1 MATGQGTPVTPVGTG
16 FINIENWFTHIWPDV
31 PLCPNPKIREA
42 IIDTARRFLLETE
55 LWTVELELLN
65 INSDQR
71 EYEAKSP
78 QGDMVSLDHFE
89 IAADGAIYKRKQ
101 VISEIAIDAN
111 PDERD
116 DWRQQTTDDPD
127 AGWTGQNLKLNL
139 TYIPNTDITAGLK
152 IWINIMPFD
161 GARTVPK
168 ILWTHYKDIITSGVL
183 AELLM
188 MANKP
193 WSNPDLGSAHGMNFS
208 GSFLGARQKKFSGF
222 TRHRMRDIITTKYR
236 DF

>member
-1 MATGQGTPVTPVGTG
+1 MGTGQGTPVTPVGVG
-16 FINIENWFTHIWPDV
+16 FTNIDNWFTHIWPDV

-42 IIDTARRFLLETE
+42 IIDTARRFFLETE

-65 INSDQR
+65 IATDQA
-71 EYEAKSP
+71 EYTLLSP
-78 QGDMVSLDHFE
+78 QGDMVSLDHYE
-89 IAADGAIYKRKQ
+89 IKSDNSTFYRKK

-116 DWRQQTTDDPD
+116 DWRSQTHEDPD
-127 AGWTGQNLKLNL
+127 AAWVGQTLKMRL
-139 TYIPNTDITAGLK
+139 TYIPGLDITAGLK
-152 IWINIMPFD
+152 VWINIMPFD

-168 ILWTHYKDIITSGVL
+168 ILWTHYKDIITSGAVS
-183 AELLM
+183 ELLM

-193 WSNPDLGSAHGMNFS
+193 WSNPDLGSAHGVNFS
-208 GSFLGARQKKFSGF
+208 GSFLKARQKKFTGF
-222 TRHRMRDIITTKYR
+222 VRHRTRDIITTKYT